1 MLKPRS
7 RNTGATSAVTVTTV
21 LKLPKRASPSLEAVA
36 NTVTN
41 AISLETTRAPR
52 IRAVLRRAREPRP
65 AVGAGGMASGVA
77 SFSGN
82 SQHGTATVRGHMADR
97 TRILSGMRPTGRCHL
112 GNSLGAAQNWVNL
125 QNEYD
130 CYYFVAD
137 YHALTTEPDGH
148 TVESKIFDLTAD
160 LIAVGL
166 DPKRSVIY
174 QQSKVPEVA
183 ELALLLSMVTPLSW
197 VLRTPTFK
205 EMVKKHPDNVNLGLL
220 SYPVLQGAD
229 IIIVKGEGV
238 PVSKD
243 QLPHLELIR
252 EVVRKFNR
260 TYAPVFPEPKAL
272 LTESPLIRGTDGKQ
286 RMSKTVGNIIGV
298 TEEPAVLRKQVQ
310 SMVTD
315 VKRTYMTQP
324 GHPRTCNVCA
334 FYKFFFDDWQYYW
347 DLCRTAQIG
356 CGEKKKLLAERMIEV
371 FRPFRE
377 VRAELSPQAVAA
389 ILALGI
395 LTARD
400 VARRTMVEVRQA
412 VGLPALR

>member
-1 MLKPRS
+1 
-7 RNTGATSAVTVTTV
+7 
-21 LKLPKRASPSLEAVA
+21 
-36 NTVTN
+36 
-41 AISLETTRAPR
+41 
-52 IRAVLRRAREPRP
+52 
-65 AVGAGGMASGVA
+65 
-77 SFSGN
+77 
-82 SQHGTATVRGHMADR
+82 MADR
-97 TRILSGMRPTGRCHL
+97 MRILSGMRPTGRFHL
-112 GNSLGAAQNWVNL
+112 GNYLGAAQNWVNL
-125 QNEYD
+125 QNDYD

-197 VLRTPTFK
+197 ALRTPTFK
-205 EMVKKHPDNVNLGLL
+205 EMAKKHPDNVNLGLL

-229 IIIVKGEGV
+229 IVIVKGEGV
-238 PVSKD
+238 PVGKD

-260 TYAPVFPEPKAL
+260 TYTPVFPEPKAL

-286 RMSKTVGNIIGV
+286 RMSKTVGNIVGV
-298 TEEPAVLRKQVQ
+298 TDEPEVLRKQVL

-315 VKRTYMTQP
+315 VKRIYRTQP

-334 FYKFFFDDWQYYW
+334 FYKFFFDDWQHYW
-347 DLCRTAQIG
+347 DLCRKAEIG
-356 CGEKKKLLAERMIEV
+356 CHDKKKLLAERMIEV
-371 FRPFRE
+371 FQPFRE
-377 VRAELSPQAVAA
+377 VRAGLTPEAVA
-389 ILALGI
+389 GI
-395 LTARD
+395 LDQGSETARR
-400 VARRTMVEVRQA
+400 VARRTMVEVREA
-412 VGLPALR
+412 VGLPPYR

>member
-1 MLKPRS
+1 
-7 RNTGATSAVTVTTV
+7 
-21 LKLPKRASPSLEAVA
+21 
-36 NTVTN
+36 
-41 AISLETTRAPR
+41 
-52 IRAVLRRAREPRP
+52 
-65 AVGAGGMASGVA
+65 
-77 SFSGN
+77 
-82 SQHGTATVRGHMADR
+82 MADR
-97 TRILSGMRPTGRCHL
+97 MRILSGMRPTGRFHL
-112 GNSLGAAQNWVNL
+112 GNYLGAAQSWVNL

-130 CYYFVAD
+130 CFYFVAD

-205 EMVKKHPDNVNLGLL
+205 EMAKRHPDNVNLGLL

-229 IIIVKGEGV
+229 IIIVKGQGV
-238 PVSKD
+238 PVGKD

-260 TYAPVFPEPKAL
+260 TYTPVFPEPKAL
-272 LTESPLIRGTDGKQ
+272 LTASPLIRGTDGKQ
-286 RMSKTVGNIIGV
+286 RMSKTVGNIVGV
-298 TEEPAVLRKQVQ
+298 TEEPEVLRKQVR

-315 VKRTYMTQP
+315 VKRIYMTQP

-334 FYKFFFDDWQYYW
+334 FYKFFFDDWQHYW

-356 CGEKKKLLAERMIEV
+356 CGKKKELLAERMIEV

-377 VRAELSPQAVAA
+377 VRAELTPEAVAR
-389 ILALGI
+389 ILDAGSEQ
-395 LTARD
+395 ARD

-412 VGLPALR
+412 VGLPASR